1 LDADVDGFGD
11 FPTLEEDSE
20 ALTQHYEPG
29 CILGFVEEVLLVRY
43 GRASQATRKMIVC
56 LRLARD
62 CKRVI
67 HDDIAYNGSE
77 GDSSVVLFRS
87 PMRYICN

>member
-20 ALTQHYEPG
+20 ALTQHNEPG

-43 GRASQATRKMIVC
+43 EEH
-56 LRLARD
+56 LRLPGR
-62 CKRVI
+62 
-67 HDDIAYNGSE
+67 
-77 GDSSVVLFRS
+77 
-87 PMRYICN
+87 